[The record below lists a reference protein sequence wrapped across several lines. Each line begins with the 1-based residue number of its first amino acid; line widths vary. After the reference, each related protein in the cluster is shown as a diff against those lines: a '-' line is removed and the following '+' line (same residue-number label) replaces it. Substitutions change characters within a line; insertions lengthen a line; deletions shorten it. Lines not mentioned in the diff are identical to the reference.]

1 MAAWGCA
8 PVSKGP
14 SMSQGTFE
22 RRTLNATIR
31 NHGRMRADP
40 EYTFIA
46 ASVLGGFGSPH
57 PPLLPSGMA
66 TWSYHNIRRLDR
78 ASRMPIKR

>member
-1 MAAWGCA
+1 
-8 PVSKGP
+8 
-14 SMSQGTFE
+14 MSQGTFE

-40 EYTFIA
+40 ECTFIA

-57 PPLLPSGMA
+57 PPPSAQWHGNMVLP
-66 TWSYHNIRRLDR
+66 
-78 ASRMPIKR
+78 